1 MAFATSRSS
10 AVTLGL
16 MICLWAAFPQ
26 AVDAQEICGDGTTFT
41 VTLPSIGGGNGDS
54 LTLPHGCRIYALF
67 VSGYARNPQL
77 DELTFY
83 KAAKFITEN
92 NGYVHWAWWNN
103 ILKPYMARPAH
114 YDETFTVPVTGQ
126 VLHQSPGSLPGV
138 HSAGFAPAVHELAI
152 LPKGVPEDDFQFQAD
167 AQKLLAKIRE
177 QNPDA
182 LIIVAGHSMG
192 GNSVT
197 RLGANTTTDIDLL
210 APIDP
215 VGNRSSPIGRPTLAD
230 PRPDRTFNWTRWR
243 ATHEF
248 AGYRIRDCVR
258 NAIFLCENFG
268 TILHPEFHCTT
279 VGPLLTS
286 PPPVAASS
294 LAPLLCPGP
303 WVDPGKP
310 LKFGGHVKRLYHRWQ
325 NETLFPFDYT
335 FTEILSHWAPRTL
348 GNNPASA
355 LNFQMAV
362 GTCLIGFDP
371 RDPAR
376 LCNPTD
382 GHGEVVG
389 FRTPTPGQPNPPG
402 PNIPVAPLANQA
414 LDWSLWDETSS
425 VIAQNTASAKRRTLL
440 LEMPTADNSWPHRPI
455 DPNLDLVVDD
465 MVAILKNLLAAQPAV
480 SSPTTVATPTPG
492 PNENGWNDED
502 VVVNLSA
509 AAGPGRTIAAIT
521 YSLSGAQT
529 KGTTVQPG
537 DTVDVTISAEGTTT
551 LTFFSKDDR
560 GQVEEPQTLTLKI
573 DKTPPSITAA
583 SNPAPNANG
592 WNRTD
597 VTVTFTATDA
607 LSGVASIDP
616 PRTITGEGAGL
627 QAAGS
632 ATDLA
637 GNTSATV
644 VTVNIDRTAPLISG
658 LPDPACSLWPPNQKL
673 VQVANVRAS
682 DGLSGVARGS
692 LAVYGSSSEAQ
703 GGNGAATRSTDIV
716 ITDGVVQVRADRDG
730 KGGGRTY
737 TVTASASDLAGNVVN
752 ASGSCFV
759 PHDQGKK

>member
-1 MAFATSRSS
+1 MAFAIPRSP
-10 AVTLGL
+10 AVILGL
-16 MICLWAAFPQ
+16 LICVWAAFPRSIY
-26 AVDAQEICGDGTTFT
+26 AQEVCGNGTTFT
-41 VTLPSIGGGNGDS
+41 VSLPSISGGNGDS

-103 ILKPYMARPAH
+103 ILKPYMAKPAH
-114 YDETFTVPVTGQ
+114 YDETFTIPIIGT
-126 VLHQSPGSLPGV
+126 VLHQSPGSLPGS
-138 HSAGFAPAVHELAI
+138 HAAGFVPAVHELAI
-152 LPKGVPEDDFQFQAD
+152 VPKGVPEEDFQFQAD
-167 AQKLLAKIRE
+167 ARKMLARIRE

-182 LIIVAGHSMG
+182 LIVVAGHSMG
-192 GNSVT
+192 GNSVA
-197 RLGANTTTDIDLL
+197 RLGATTPTDIDLL

-215 VGNRSSPIGRPTLAD
+215 VGNRSSPIGRPTVAD

-243 ATHEF
+243 ASHEF
-248 AGYRIRDCVR
+248 AGFKVRDCVR
-258 NAIFLCENFG
+258 NVILLCQNFG

-279 VGPLLTS
+279 VGAMLTS
-286 PPPVAASS
+286 PPPLPGS
-294 LAPLLCPGP
+294 LSPLLCPGP
-303 WVDPGKP
+303 WIDPGKP
-310 LKFGGHVKRLYHRWQ
+310 LKFGGRIKRLYHRWQ
-325 NETLFPFDYT
+325 NETLFPFDYLT
-335 FTEILSHWAPRTL
+335 NEIYSHWAPRNAGGPTV
-348 GNNPASA
+348 A

-414 LDWSLWDETSS
+414 LAWPLWDETHS
-425 VIAQNTASAKRRTLL
+425 VIAQNALAGQRRALL
-440 LEMPTADNSWPHRPI
+440 LEMPTADDSWSHRPI

-465 MVAILKNLLAAQPAV
+465 MVGILKNLLAAQPAV

-492 PNENGWNDED
+492 PNEHGWNNEN

-509 AAGPGRTIAAIT
+509 TVGPGRTITAIT
-521 YSLSGAQT
+521 YSLSGAQA
-529 KGTTVQPG
+529 GTTVHEG
-537 DTVDVTISAEGTTT
+537 DTVDVPISAEGTTT
-551 LTFFSKDDR
+551 ITFFSKDDL

-573 DKTPPSITAA
+573 DKTPPSITGTP
-583 SNPAPNANG
+583 NPAPNANG
-592 WNRTD
+592 WYRTD
-597 VTVTFTATDA
+597 VTVTFTASDA
-607 LSGVASIDP
+607 LSGVASIDSP
-616 PRTITGEGAGL
+616 LTITGEGAGL
-627 QAAGS
+627 QATGS

-673 VQVANVRAS
+673 VEVATVMAS
-682 DGLSGVARGS
+682 DGLSGVTPGS
-692 LAVYGSSSEAQ
+692 LAVNGSSSEAQ
-703 GGNGAATRSTDIV
+703 GGKGPATRSADIV
-716 ITDGVVQVRADRDG
+716 ITEGVVQVRADRDG
-730 KGGGRTY
+730 RGVGRTY
-737 TVTASASDLAGNVVN
+737 TVIASASDLAGNVVK

-759 PHDQGKK
+759 RHDQGKK